1 MGEQMLGYD
10 VEKQWD
16 YENGFYLTSHVT
28 RLGKLLAHFELYKS
42 ITGLPGHIVECGV
55 YKGASLVRF
64 ASFRQLLESP
74 HSRKIVGFDTFGKF
88 PRGEGIDESDS
99 AFIDR
104 FEQDGAA
111 ITPEALHKV
120 LAHKSFE
127 NVELIAGDILET
139 VPAYAQANPEFRI
152 ALLHI
157 DVDVYEPSLVT
168 LRHFYDRVVPGGLIV
183 LDDYGTVSGE
193 TTAVEEFFADKSPH
207 LEKLSI
213 SHVPA
218 FIRK

>member
-1 MGEQMLGYD
+1 MLAI
-10 VEKQWD
+10 
-16 YENGFYLTSHVT
+16 NGVGSGFLISLN
-28 RLGKLLAHFELYKS
+28 RLAAEG
-42 ITGLPGHIVECGV
+42 GV
-55 YKGASLVRF
+55 PFIPYIFWAS
-64 ASFRQLLESP
+64 
-74 HSRKIVGFDTFGKF
+74 
-88 PRGEGIDESDS
+88 
-99 AFIDR
+99 
-104 FEQDGAA
+104 
-111 ITPEALHKV
+111 
-120 LAHKSFE
+120 
-127 NVELIAGDILET
+127 LIAGTILET